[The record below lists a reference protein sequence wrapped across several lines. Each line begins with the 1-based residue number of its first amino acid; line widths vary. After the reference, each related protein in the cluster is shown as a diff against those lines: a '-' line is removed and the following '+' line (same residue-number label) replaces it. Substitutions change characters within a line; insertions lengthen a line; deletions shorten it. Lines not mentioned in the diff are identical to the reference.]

1 MTKPLLCLL
10 SIVLFTAACGARKA
24 PEPAAEAGAA
34 PAAESAAPAPA
45 AAGDSSVGMVSSRG
59 EVVAGGSAAPAGASG
74 NLDFKLPAGW
84 TPQAPSSSMRMA
96 QAAIPGRAGAGELAV
111 FHFGPGEGGGVE
123 ANIERWLGQM
133 EIPAGVTP
141 KRENFSANGLA
152 ITVIDVSGTLLPSTM
167 GMGPTEARPGSRL
180 LGAVVEGPGGP
191 WFFKATGPE
200 ETLAGAR
207 DAFVEMMRG
216 ARVK

>member
-1 MTKPLLCLL
+1 MKKLLPCLL
-10 SIVLFTAACGARKA
+10 PFVLLSTACGAKEEV
-24 PEPAAEAGAA
+24 PEPRAEAAPSSASAASDAA
-34 PAAESAAPAPA
+34 PAAGS
-45 AAGDSSVGMVSSRG
+45 GVGMISSRG
-59 EVVAGGSAAPAGASG
+59 EVVAAGSSAGAAG
-74 NLDFKLPAGW
+74 TLDFQLPASW
-84 TPQAPSSSMRMA
+84 TSQTPSSSMRMA

-141 KRENFSANGLA
+141 KRESFTANGLA
-152 ITVIDVSGTLLPSTM
+152 VTVIDVSGTLLPSTM
-167 GMGPTEARPGSRL
+167 GMGPTEPQPGSRL
-180 LGAVVEGPGGP
+180 LGAVLEGPGGP

-207 DAFVEMMRG
+207 DAFLGMLRE

>member
-1 MTKPLLCLL
+1 MTKPLLCLF
-10 SIVLFTAACGARKA
+10 SIALLTAACGARERQ
-24 PEPAAEAGAA
+24 EPAAEAAPASPAEGAA
-34 PAAESAAPAPA
+34 PAA
-45 AAGDSSVGMVSSRG
+45 AAGDSPVGMVSSRG
-59 EVVAGGSAAPAGASG
+59 EVVAGGTAAADAGGG
-74 NLDFKLPAGW
+74 NLDYKLPADW
-84 TPQAPSSSMRMA
+84 TSQAPSSSMRMA

-133 EIPAGVTP
+133 EIPAGVSP
-141 KRENFSANGLA
+141 KRESFSANGLA
-152 ITVIDVSGTLLPSTM
+152 VTLIDVSGTLLPSTM
-167 GMGPTEARPGSRL
+167 GMGPTEAQPNSRL

-207 DAFVEMMRG
+207 GAFVEMIKG